1 MSLVFKEDFGIMA
14 NRKRIAAAISLILVV
29 AFVLTMTACGG
40 GGGGAAGVVNDFFD
54 AIEKHDVKKFLNC
67 FEKEKRE
74 DIQDLYDDDK
84 IEEQLEMLDEMY
96 KAYGGKNWRK
106 KIKVG
111 KAEEVD
117 KDGGITYYEV
127 EVEFNGEEDYIDVVK
142 VKGKYYID
150 DGFIY

>member
-1 MSLVFKEDFGIMA
+1 
-14 NRKRIAAAISLILVV
+14 
-29 AFVLTMTACGG
+29 MTACGG

-67 FEKEKRE
+67 FEKKKRE
-74 DIQDLYDDDK
+74 DIQDLYDDDE

-127 EVEFNGEEDYIDVVK
+127 ELSLTAK
-142 VKGKYYID
+142 KTTSML
-150 DGFIY
+150 